1 MNVTD
6 QSEAMLGV
14 GLKMPEVKA
23 YMGGN
28 FLKVLKKCIGNKIK
42 TRPT

>member
-1 MNVTD
+1 VDGWQSIMNVTD

-23 YMGGN
+23 YMG
-28 FLKVLKKCIGNKIK
+28 KIF
-42 TRPT
+42 